1 MEHAL
6 ELIMKKIL
14 ITVAFFCYST
24 IAFCMYPSFFSQ
36 PKHISKQLTENIS
49 VVTTIR
55 PNFPNYVIV
64 TFYCQG
70 DKVLYTATL
79 GPPQLNIKTIFRTK
93 CDHTMLVIGGL
104 NLTVGPGYSSMSLSA
119 MVGNQGIREN
129 IASWSAS
136 Q

>member
-1 MEHAL
+1 LHVSL
-6 ELIMKKIL
+6 
-14 ITVAFFCYST
+14 V
-24 IAFCMYPSFFSQ
+24 FSQ

-55 PNFPNYVIV
+55 PNFPNYVSV

-79 GPPQLNIKTIFRTK
+79 APPQPNIKTFFRTK

-104 NLTVGPGYSSMSLSA
+104 NLTVDPSSGYSYMSLSA